1 MKKKVLSV
9 IAILALVAVLAV
21 VLVAC
26 NPSSYQKKLED
37 ANYKVTVSEEDSD
50 AVKLVNKGLEL
61 DGGYEGKVTWI
72 VSGTKFGVSLS
83 SGVEAGSVTITKFE
97 KSADAKK
104 YVEDFLGGESDTVVR
119 KGTVVITGDADSVE
133 LVK

>member
-1 MKKKVLSV
+1 MKKKILSV
-9 IAILALVAVLAV
+9 IAIIALVAVLAV

-26 NPSSYQKKLED
+26 NPSSYEKKLED
-37 ANYKVTVSEEDSD
+37 AGYKVTVSEEDSD
-50 AVKLVNKGLEL
+50 AVKLANKGLEI

-72 VSGTKFGVSLS
+72 VTGTKLGISLS
-83 SGVEAGSVTITKFE
+83 GVDAGTVSIYKFE

-104 YVEDFLGGESDTVVR
+104 YVEDLGGESDKLVR
-119 KGTVVITGDADSVE
+119 KGSVVISGDADSVA